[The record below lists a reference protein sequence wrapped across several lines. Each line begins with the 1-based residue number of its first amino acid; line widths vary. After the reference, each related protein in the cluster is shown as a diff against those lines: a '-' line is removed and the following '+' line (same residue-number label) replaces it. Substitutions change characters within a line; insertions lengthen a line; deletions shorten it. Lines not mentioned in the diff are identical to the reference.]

1 MPLIRKTPDQTPP
14 VGEPGEADLRSPS
27 ADVRWA
33 AARAAADR
41 PNSVAA
47 LAQALGRETDM
58 RVREA
63 IFSALARL
71 ATPESVEAVL
81 PYLRSDDASLRTGA
95 VDVLRAVPKLL
106 RTRIVDLLADPDAD
120 VRLLSCELA
129 RAMDAPE
136 AQTLLLSV
144 VETDK
149 APNVCAAA
157 IDVLSEIGDAAA
169 LPVLARCAAR
179 FPDDPF
185 LGFAV
190 KVALE
195 RLNPPADRD

>member
-1 MPLIRKTPDQTPP
+1 
-14 VGEPGEADLRSPS
+14 
-27 ADVRWA
+27 
-33 AARAAADR
+33 
-41 PNSVAA
+41 
-47 LAQALGRETDM
+47 
-58 RVREA
+58 
-63 IFSALARL
+63 
-71 ATPESVEAVL
+71 L

-106 RTRIVDLLADPDAD
+106 RTRIADLLADPDAD

-157 IDVLSEIGDAAA
+157 IDVLSEIGDAAT